1 MYILNNPWIEVN
13 VYIFLYALCRIPTS
27 CTHTN
32 TRKAHSKFNLKS
44 AQEEN
49 FYFSVQCDEK
59 ISFSRDMFFL

>member
-1 MYILNNPWIEVN
+1 MDRSEC
-13 VYIFLYALCRIPTS
+13 LYFSLCSMSYPHHAH
-27 CTHTN
+27 THTN